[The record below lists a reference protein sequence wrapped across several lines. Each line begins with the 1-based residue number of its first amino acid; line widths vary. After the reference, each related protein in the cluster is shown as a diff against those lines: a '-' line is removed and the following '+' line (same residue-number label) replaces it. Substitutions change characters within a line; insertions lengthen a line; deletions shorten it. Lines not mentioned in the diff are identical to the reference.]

1 MIVFKLMSQA
11 TNQSYSQHKNIKYFK
26 RDYGPRQAE
35 QQLMDKVAA
44 MKRNKQ
50 ILDRHDLA
58 LQNDYKNI
66 QDNAK

>member
-1 MIVFKLMSQA
+1 MSQA

-35 QQLMDKVAA
+35 QELIDKVAA

-50 ILDRHDLA
+50 ILNRHDLA
-58 LQNDYKNI
+58 IKND
-66 QDNAK
+66 